1 MTRTLRT
8 ILIVLGSIALVAGA
22 VFAGQGIGVIPGSFM
37 TGDRTW
43 LIVGQGGQLA
53 VTSTPNQDNP
63 LMDVAEVKGKPLLGN
78 DVWEHAYYLKH
89 QNRRAEYLN
98 DWWQVVNWG
107 EVSDRFAAATG

>member
-43 LIVGQGGQLA
+43 LIVGLIMVFIG
-53 VTSTPNQDNP
+53 
-63 LMDVAEVKGKPLLGN
+63 VALILFGTNRGKP
-78 DVWEHAYYLKH
+78 
-89 QNRRAEYLN
+89 RP
-98 DWWQVVNWG
+98 
-107 EVSDRFAAATG
+107 